1 MISYE
6 LPMGLIVLSAC
17 MIANSLNWSALV
29 ESQQNGLFLFP
40 LWPMALIWIV
50 CC

>member
-6 LPMGLIVLSAC
+6 LPMGLIVLAAC

-29 ESQQNGLFLFP
+29 QSQENGIF
-40 LWPMALIWIV
+40 
-50 CC
+50 

>member
-6 LPMGLIVLSAC
+6 LPMGLIVLAAC

-29 ESQQNGLFLFP
+29 ECQQKG
-40 LWPMALIWIV
+40 
-50 CC
+50 